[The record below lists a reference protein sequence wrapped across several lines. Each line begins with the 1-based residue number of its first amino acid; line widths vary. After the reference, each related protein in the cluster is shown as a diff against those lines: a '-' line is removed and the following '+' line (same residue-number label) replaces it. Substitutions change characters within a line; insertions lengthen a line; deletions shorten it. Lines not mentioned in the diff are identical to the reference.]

1 MLLCRGICLKKPF
14 DAYVFFIPFSS
25 FTQDI
30 DRINKLEQEIQDLKT
45 RVLKLESIL
54 ELKSTESIIELSD
67 DGWKS
72 LANWRNLVSGMSK
85 AEVREI
91 LGEPMRIDKGDFA
104 IWYSE
109 NYGQVKFYEES
120 LNRWSEPR

>member
-1 MLLCRGICLKKPF
+1 MHLRTLLVILI
-14 DAYVFFIPFSS
+14 VFFIPFSS

-54 ELKSTESIIELSD
+54 ELKSVESIIELSD

-72 LANWRNLVSGMSK
+72 LANWRKLVSGMSK
-85 AEVREI
+85 AEVRDI
-91 LGEPMRIDKGDFA
+91 LGEPMRIDGGDLA
-104 IWYSE
+104 TWYYE
-109 NYGQVKFYEES
+109 NYGQVMFYEES